1 MKFRIYSRKF
11 CVIIKKFWTI
21 SRKFRVCLRYIFFFL
36 QMKMR
41 SIGFRRIVDDE
52 TGFFLPAWNILRSLI
67 ILNRYLDST
76 KMLHLVMCLC
86 NLNTRD
92 QTISYILINTQLALT
107 LIIIKHWNS
116 QWTLINRLLVYQ
128 ISKLHF
134 QSWYYDP
141 QCRAYLVFLTLL
153 AASSMY
159 RSVYDNS
166 GFKG

>member
-1 MKFRIYSRKF
+1 MNNIAKVSRLF
-11 CVIIKKFWTI
+11 AID
-21 SRKFRVCLRYIFFFL
+21 IFFFL

-52 TGFFLPAWNILRSLI
+52 TGWNILRSLI

-76 KMLHLVMCLC
+76 KMLHLVMCLW

-107 LIIIKHWNS
+107 LIIKHWNS
-116 QWTLINRLLVYQ
+116 QWTLINRLLDLKITFSIVVLWSSMPC
-128 ISKLHF
+128 IS
-134 QSWYYDP
+134 
-141 QCRAYLVFLTLL
+141 CFLTLL